1 MQNSARRIDAVA
13 ALLADVDETVGRAA
27 AVDAEL
33 GHIPDELAA
42 VELVEQAARESERQE
57 RLALA
62 EAEGRLAEVEHSRR
76 RSKDV
81 KAQAERS
88 VLRAREAVAEA
99 VARVARAEQRR
110 RALREREAELR
121 AETARLVEAAH
132 TTATAIRD
140 VPTVSES
147 GREPPGVGLDGAA
160 EWGGRAH
167 AALFVVRGVLEA
179 ERQRIVDEAS
189 AARCGRPSRAVGR
202 RERRA
207 PCAGGSRQSLARRA
221 DGSVGR
227 LRKRGIRRPQVE
239 RAAVAASGREPV
251 VEAGDAVVGEIA
263 IALDSHQRA
272 RRPGR
277 RDRAAA
283 RAPRLPGG
291 RSTPSRPRCGSR
303 ADASPRARAP

>member
-1 MQNSARRIDAVA
+1 MADDRVRELLSHVRVLEERDAELARRIDAVA
-13 ALLADVDETVGRAA
+13 ALLAAVDETVGRAA

-81 KAQAERS
+81 KAQAEQS
-88 VLRAREAVAEA
+88 VLRAREAMAEA

-121 AETARLVEAAH
+121 AETARLLEAAH

-147 GREPPGVGLDGAA
+147 GREPPGVGLHGAA

-189 AARCGRPSRAVGR
+189 ELG
-202 RERRA
+202 
-207 PCAGGSRQSLARRA
+207 
-221 DGSVGR
+221 
-227 LRKRGIRRPQVE
+227 
-239 RAAVAASGREPV
+239 AAVLREQSAGASVASVRRQL
-251 VEAGDAVVGEIA
+251 EAV
-263 IALDSHQRA
+263 
-272 RRPGR
+272 
-277 RDRAAA
+277 
-283 RAPRLPGG
+283 LPEG
-291 RSTPSRPRCGSR
+291 
-303 ADASPRARAP
+303 